1 MSPIFLAW
9 PKKKSGIKKI
19 TWVGVFLEELRTPQV
34 TFEFY
39 WSLLHFFWARIST
52 VIQNNFRKTK
62 YQLQNDNFAG
72 DKESSKD
79 FLEGQV
85 VQCLESK
92 FIADAE
98 KISPQCKHELEISV
112 QDEAMDYR

>member
-1 MSPIFLAW
+1 MR
-9 PKKKSGIKKI
+9 K
-19 TWVGVFLEELRTPQV
+19 PQF

-39 WSLLHFFWARIST
+39 FKWYLGPLIWNLLHFVELEFP
-52 VIQNNFRKTK
+52 QNM

>member
-1 MSPIFLAW
+1 MSFTLN
-9 PKKKSGIKKI
+9 GIWAPLI
-19 TWVGVFLEELRTPQV
+19 WN
-34 TFEFY
+34 
-39 WSLLHFFWARIST
+39 LLHFVELEFP
-52 VIQNNFRKTK
+52 QNM